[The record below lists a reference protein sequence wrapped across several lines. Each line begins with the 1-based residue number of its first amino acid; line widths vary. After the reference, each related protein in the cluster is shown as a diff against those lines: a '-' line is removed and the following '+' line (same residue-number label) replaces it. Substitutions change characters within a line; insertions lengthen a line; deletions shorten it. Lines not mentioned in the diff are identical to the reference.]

1 MLGLDKKPG
10 NSAPAGS
17 ASRNAWTFSA
27 AAILSAVL
35 AINSLTYFHTPP
47 ASPAGGISA
56 AAFSA
61 GWNLCQGSSLHT
73 SQPVDKD
80 HAKQPSG
87 SNPRDGIGG
96 LPKHRAVVLRNAT
109 LLNGDGSI
117 SRAADIYMRGGVF
130 SDPPSAAEFAKEDW
144 IEVQVDGRY
153 VTPGLVDQH
162 SHAGVDSW
170 PALWASDDTNEMT
183 ESPTMPQLRALDG
196 FDPSDPAIAAINSG
210 GVTSFLGL
218 PGSGNLMGGEGYTYK
233 SRRLPSNEVADMRM
247 EAGDTSRT
255 LRYMKMA
262 CGENPKRVY
271 GSRHLL
277 PGSRLGSA
285 WGFRKQFAAAR
296 SHMHAQDDWCA
307 AAGDAKQRYGHDD
320 GARKALGGRFPED
333 LALESLVALLRGK
346 VLLNVHCYETHDLEM
361 MVRMS
366 HEFGFKIQSFHH
378 ALEAW
383 KVPALLARENISV
396 ALFADH
402 WGYKKEA
409 YGTSTRAGEILRA
422 AGVDVA
428 YKSDHPVLNSQHLI
442 FEAAKAHHYGL
453 DAADAIASVTTVPA
467 KKLGLADRIGWIG
480 RGYDAD
486 AVIWNAHPL
495 TLGAH
500 PVGVYVDGYQTSG
513 KPLGKQTR
521 AAAAI
526 MKEFVPAELAMPA
539 GQTTCPAR
547 SALYTVTNIRRLH
560 ANEDGPIE
568 NASIVVD
575 RGIVS
580 CVGKC
585 EARGNIFD
593 AGGGVATPGLIASLS
608 QLGIGE
614 ISSEPSTRDGAA
626 KDHAALY
633 KDAGTRAADALRPSR
648 DSKMLR
654 AAVRAGVLRAE
665 AVPANTGF
673 VQGYG
678 AVFRTGADDYT
689 TADVRPSGLHVA
701 IGDAARDDTLASS
714 VSGQIAKLR
723 QALRGSPETSA
734 GWEPVLGGRKAAA
747 LVVHVNEA
755 NDIHRVL
762 DLLDPLYNSRGV
774 KLTIAGGAEAHLVAD
789 RLEALQ
795 ALNVSVSVILNPA
808 RCMPSTWESRR
819 CILPGQGGASR
830 VGILRDAGV
839 HVALAVAEAGETRD
853 LMWEAGWALADAR
866 EHHEVVVVNQ
876 HPQQAPPSGRRA
888 AAPDEA
894 DAVGWV
900 TWNVADALG
909 VKDVGRILV
918 GQPAN
923 FVLYDGSPVD
933 LRTHLLMVA
942 DRDGMGCHPRQE

>member
-1 MLGLDKKPG
+1 MLGLDQKPR
-10 NSAPAGS
+10 NSAPASIAPRTVFTLS
-17 ASRNAWTFSA
+17 AT
-27 AAILSAVL
+27 AILAAVL
-35 AINSLTYFHTPP
+35 AINSLTYFHAPSP
-47 ASPAGGISA
+47 SPAGGISA
-56 AAFSA
+56 AAFGD
-61 GWNLCQGSSLHT
+61 GWNICQGSVLSANKPLT
-73 SQPVDKD
+73 KQ
-80 HAKQPSG
+80 QPSG

-96 LPKHRAVVLRNAT
+96 LPKHRPVVLRNAT
-109 LLNGDGSI
+109 LLNGDGSSI
-117 SRAADIYMRGGVF
+117 TRAADIFMRGGVF
-130 SDPPSAAEFAKEDW
+130 VDPPSAAEFAKEDW

-170 PALWASDDTNEMT
+170 PELWASSDTNEMT

-271 GSRHLL
+271 GSRNLL

-296 SHMHAQDDWCA
+296 TLMHAQDDWCA
-307 AAGDAKQRYGHDD
+307 AAGDARRRYGHD
-320 GARKALGGRFPED
+320 GARRALGGRLPED
-333 LALESLVALLRGK
+333 LALESLVALLRGQ

-480 RGYDAD
+480 KGYDAD

-495 TLGAH
+495 SLGAH

-513 KPLGKQTR
+513 KPLGKQTH
-521 AAAAI
+521 AGTI
-526 MKEFVPAELAMPA
+526 VKEFAPVKLSLPT

-547 SALYTVTNIRRLH
+547 STLYTVTNISRLH

-580 CVGKC
+580 CIGQC
-585 EARGNIFD
+585 EPRGDIFD
-593 AGGGVATPGLIASLS
+593 AGGGVITPALIASLS

-614 ISSEPSTRDGAA
+614 ISSEPSTRDGAV
-626 KDHAALY
+626 KDHATLY
-633 KDAGTRAADALRPSR
+633 KNAGTKAADALRPST

-665 AVPANTGF
+665 AIPVNKGL

-678 AVFRTGADDYT
+678 AVFRTGGEDYT
-689 TADVRPSGLHVA
+689 TAEVRSSALHVT
-701 IGDAARDDTLASS
+701 IGAAARDDTLAGSI
-714 VSGQIAKLR
+714 SGQIAQLR
-723 QALRGSPETSA
+723 QALSMPGHEMSP
-734 GWEPVLGGRKAAA
+734 GWFPVLRDKTAA

-762 DLLDPLYNSRGV
+762 DLFNPPYTDRVV

-789 RLEALQ
+789 RLA
-795 ALNVSVSVILNPA
+795 AHNVSVILNPA

-839 HVALAVAEAGETRD
+839 HVALAVAEAGESRD

-866 EHHEVVVVNQ
+866 EHREAVNPRGR
-876 HPQQAPPSGRRA
+876 HAPE
-888 AAPDEA
+888 EA

-900 TWNVADALG
+900 TWDVADALG
-909 VKDVGRILV
+909 VADVGRIAV
-918 GQPAN
+918 GEPAE

-933 LRTHLLMVA
+933 LRAHVLLVA
-942 DRDGMGCHPRQE
+942 DRDETKCHPRQQ